1 MPSAISTLPSDY
13 APFLEELKARVRTA
27 QLRASVAANSEMVML
42 YWSIGRDILDRQQRA
57 GWGAKIIDRLA
68 KDLTHE
74 FPSMRGFSTRNL
86 NYMRAFAKAWPER
99 QIVQDRLAQLT
110 WFHQIALL
118 EKLKSPEERLAY
130 AAAVTEY
137 GWSRDILVIQI
148 ETGFLKRL
156 GKSVN
161 NFARTLPKPRRLLP
175 RHAVLPSATPLL
187 RRRRAEGDAVPS
199 RVRRQAPVLS
209 VRCR

>member
-74 FPSMRGFSTRNL
+74 FPTMRGFSTRNL
-86 NYMRAFAKAWPER
+86 KYMRAFAKA
-99 QIVQDRLAQLT
+99 
-110 WFHQIALL
+110 
-118 EKLKSPEERLAY
+118 
-130 AAAVTEY
+130 
-137 GWSRDILVIQI
+137 
-148 ETGFLKRL
+148 
-156 GKSVN
+156 
-161 NFARTLPKPRRLLP
+161 
-175 RHAVLPSATPLL
+175 
-187 RRRRAEGDAVPS
+187 
-199 RVRRQAPVLS
+199 LS
-209 VRCR
+209 LIHISEPTRPY